1 MRGSGGSDFGEAAV
15 GLAPLPGHEFSFI
28 IPRAAETAAIP
39 PPEIRP
45 MSALAIVR
53 PEEVGLSS
61 NRLARISAWM
71 RTQIEAKRTAG
82 IVTLV
87 SRRGKTAF
95 LDVAGQA
102 DVARA
107 QPMTTD
113 TIFRIYSMTK
123 PLTSV
128 AIMMLYEEA
137 RFQLDDPISRFIP
150 AFANQRVYVGGSRGK
165 METVPAAREI
175 TFRDL
180 LTHTSGLTYGFME
193 ATPVD
198 GHYRSNRIDFQT
210 QETTLKE
217 LVEKA
222 AEAPLLAHP
231 GTRWNYSIATD
242 VLGYLVEVISGVP
255 FETYLKERVIDP
267 LGLVDTDFHV
277 PETKHARLAA
287 NYAPDGKGGLQL
299 IDDPT
304 QSRYLRPRSVNSGG
318 GGLVST
324 AADYARFCRF
334 MLNKGTLDGKR
345 LLGRK
350 TVELMTSNHL
360 KGDMAD
366 MGTPRFSETT
376 YEGIGFGLGFSV
388 MIDPAKA
395 QILGSPGEY
404 AWGGAASTAFWCDP
418 SEDMFV
424 VFLTQLMPSSSYP
437 FRRELR
443 VLTYQS
449 IVE

>member
-1 MRGSGGSDFGEAAV
+1 
-15 GLAPLPGHEFSFI
+15 
-28 IPRAAETAAIP
+28 
-39 PPEIRP
+39 
-45 MSALAIVR
+45 MSKLVTCR
-53 PEEVGLSS
+53 PEEVGLATE
-61 NRLARISAWM
+61 RLERISGWM
-71 RTQIEAKRTAG
+71 RGQIERKRAAG
-82 IVTLV
+82 MVTLV
-87 SRRGKTAF
+87 SRRGK
-95 LDVAGQA
+95 VAYLHVEGQA
-102 DVARA
+102 DMQRHK
-107 QPMTTD
+107 PMAED

-123 PLTSV
+123 PLTST

-150 AFANQRVYVGGSRGK
+150 AFAGQRVFTGGSRGK
-165 METVPAAREI
+165 VDSEPARRDI

-198 GHYRSNRIDFQT
+198 GLYRSNKVDFQT
-210 QETTLKE
+210 QDTSLKE
-217 LVEKA
+217 IVEKA
-222 AEAPLLAHP
+222 ASLPLLAQP

-242 VLGYLVEVISGVP
+242 VLGYLVEVISGEP
-255 FETYLKERVIDP
+255 FEQFLVKRVIKP
-267 LGLVDTDFHV
+267 LGMVDTDFYV
-277 PETKHARLAA
+277 PETKHQRLAA
-287 NYAPDGKGGLQL
+287 NYAPDGKGGLVE

-304 QSRYLRPRSVNSGG
+304 KSRYLKPRQVNSGG

-334 MLNKGTLDGKR
+334 MLNKGELDGVR

-360 KGDMAD
+360 GGDMAD

-395 QILGSPGEY
+395 QIVGSPGEY

-418 SEDMFV
+418 AEEIC
-424 VFLTQLMPSSSYP
+424 SSSYQRRYAV
-437 FRRELR
+437 FRLPVPPRVAGSEL
-443 VLTYQS
+443 S
-449 IVE
+449 IDCGVAAARR